1 MEIRFEK
8 RLIEMERQW
17 EDRINRLIGEG
28 GQDTV
33 FSNVGMNND

>member
-1 MEIRFEK
+1 MEVKYEK

-28 GQDTV
+28 GLGM
-33 FSNVGMNND
+33 FSVSGMAHL